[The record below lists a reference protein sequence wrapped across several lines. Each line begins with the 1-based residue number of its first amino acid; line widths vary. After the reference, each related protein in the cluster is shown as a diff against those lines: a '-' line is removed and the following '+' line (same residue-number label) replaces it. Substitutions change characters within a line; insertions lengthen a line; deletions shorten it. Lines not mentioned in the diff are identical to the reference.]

1 MKPDV
6 IREPEQARRRSRAA
20 RAEGRSVALVPTMG
34 YLHAGHMSLLS
45 RAREECGFVMAS
57 IFVNPAQFGPQEDF
71 DRYPRDPDRDLAML
85 AEARADAVF
94 CPETAALY
102 PADGPGYRT
111 WVTVEGLGEVL
122 CGDPSRRGPGHFR
135 GVTTVVAKL
144 LNIVEPDVA
153 YFGQKDAQQAVVIS
167 TMARDLNMAPRI
179 EICPT
184 VREPDGLAMS
194 SRNKFL
200 SPAERAAAPVIHRAL
215 AAAETACRAGERSP
229 RALVERA
236 RIVLAGEPMFKP
248 EYVELVAMSDLK
260 PFAGDAVTAPA
271 LLAVAGRIGNTRL
284 IDNVV
289 LADKG
294 RKAERR

>member
-1 MKPDV
+1 MTPEV
-6 IREPEQARRRSRAA
+6 IAEPTLARQRSRAA
-20 RAEGRSVALVPTMG
+20 RAAGRSTGLVPTMG
-34 YLHAGHMSLLS
+34 YLHAGHMSLLR

-57 IFVNPAQFGPQEDF
+57 IFVNPAQFGPGEDY
-71 DRYPRDPDRDLAML
+71 DRYPRDLDRDLAML

-94 CPETAALY
+94 CPEASVLY
-102 PADGPGYRT
+102 PKEGAGYRT

-135 GVTTVVAKL
+135 GVATVVAKL
-144 LNIVEPDVA
+144 LHIVEPDVA
-153 YFGQKDAQQAVVIS
+153 YFGQKDAQQAIVIA
-167 TMARDLNMAPRI
+167 TMARDLDMAARI

-200 SPAERAAAPVIHRAL
+200 SPAEREAAPVIDRAL
-215 AAAETACRAGERSP
+215 GAAEEAYAGGERRP
-229 RALVERA
+229 HALVERA
-236 RIVLAGEPMFKP
+236 RIVMAGEPLFKP
-248 EYVELVAMSDLK
+248 EYVELVAMSDLT
-260 PFAGDAVTAPA
+260 PFAGEAVTAPA

-289 LADKG
+289 LAEKG
-294 RKAERR
+294 RKAGRR